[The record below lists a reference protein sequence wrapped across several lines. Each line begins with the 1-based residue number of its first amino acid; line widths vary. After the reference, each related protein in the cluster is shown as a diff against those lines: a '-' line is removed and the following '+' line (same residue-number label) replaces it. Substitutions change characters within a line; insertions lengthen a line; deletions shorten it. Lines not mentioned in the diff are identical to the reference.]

1 MPRYFQNM
9 PVVGKPVRANAE
21 NVAELKAIEEE
32 IHAQIVKGLENGKAD
47 DDYESTRFT
56 ATDSHTAVI
65 TSEYNMECVKE
76 WLQRQTPISEMREF

>member
-9 PVVGKPVRANAE
+9 PVVGKPRSAPTAE

-47 DDYESTRFT
+47 ADMN
-56 ATDSHTAVI
+56 AKG
-65 TSEYNMECVKE
+65 TSPPCSGVPAGG
-76 WLQRQTPISEMREF
+76 TPAPGAP